1 MPRPLVPPQKLFDC
15 YNLNSCLRILYKRWS
30 PILTFIIMKL
40 RTFLSFLAV
49 SGGLL
54 ARHGAARAAAPFV
67 ALEDARVALDKS
79 SMLVVDIRE
88 PSEHATGVA
97 KGAVLMPI
105 DQISKRIGELPAPN
119 TKPFLV
125 ICNTQNRS
133 SRIVE
138 QLQSMGYTNASY
150 VKGGMSQWAQRG
162 WPLVKPS
169 NCYPK
174 ASC

>member
-1 MPRPLVPPQKLFDC
+1 
-15 YNLNSCLRILYKRWS
+15 
-30 PILTFIIMKL
+30 MKT
-40 RTFLSFLAV
+40 RTFLSTLA
-49 SGGLL
+49 GGSLLL
-54 ARHGAARAAAPFV
+54 ALSSAVMAAAPFV
-67 ALEDARVALDKS
+67 NLEDARSALEKS

-105 DQISKRIGELPAPN
+105 GQISKRIGELPAPK
-119 TKPFLV
+119 TQPFLV

-138 QLQSMGYTNASY
+138 QLQAMGYTNASY

-162 WPLVKPS
+162 WPMVKP
-169 NCYPK
+169 
-174 ASC
+174 ASCHPKVSC